1 MFRLSKDIDS
11 AFQGVG
17 TKGYASFLFNAIHEK
32 KIVCLFP
39 LMLVPFFSGLEV
51 WCIFNNQLISIPKSS
66 FGRFHS
72 GNAYLLLS
80 VRCISDLDLKF
91 QVVC

>member
-39 LMLVPFFSGLEV
+39 LMLVLFLAAWRFGASTIISLYRSPSLLSEDSTLEMLTFFS
-51 WCIFNNQLISIPKSS
+51 
-66 FGRFHS
+66 
-72 GNAYLLLS
+72 A
-80 VRCISDLDLKF
+80 
-91 QVVC
+91 